1 MKIFKKI
8 IVFILI
14 ISFSF
19 YAIAEEVDSLTDL
32 KNEFNNLKEQL
43 NENIINL
50 PLSQTETEKAF
61 DQSIQALLSDIDNI
75 TNEEGSLEN
84 INIYDELIVLEK
96 FNDNIIQSLPDQFSF
111 TNNAINLLVL
121 TDHSLGEVMKFLP
134 QKYENDLSEVDINE
148 LEREKI
154 ETISEISSASKINKQ
169 IKAQEFQA
177 NLFKLEN
184 SNFDTQEYFEILNN
198 DGIPTEGIKVN
209 LKDLETMENWTKE
222 EWANAYTQEVPSQIM
237 DDAGNVVET
246 LNDENIQDI
255 KAQLALTELQDLSSN
270 FEEISRDLSQSNINI
285 AESLDASNFT
295 VTLDKYDQFYQMW
308 GWDDFQQVV
317 DTINEDHWNTDFS
330 ADEMKDIIETGDV
343 LFDPSIQDLSL
354 IEAID
359 AVNTE
364 GLGFDAGQLA
374 AEIGME
380 LQEVAETIANAT
392 AAEVSVDI
400 EALAQ
405 GLGYAS
411 FADAVA
417 AYNTQYGSNFTV
429 EEAII
434 NLGLE

>member
-8 IVFILI
+8 IVFIFI
-14 ISFSF
+14 ISSSF

-43 NENIINL
+43 NENIFNL
-50 PLSQTETEKAF
+50 PLSETETEKAF
-61 DQSIQALLSDIDNI
+61 DQSIQALLSDIENI

-134 QKYENDLSEVDINE
+134 QKYENDLSKVDINE

-184 SNFDTQEYFEILNN
+184 NNFDTQEYFEILNN
-198 DGIPTEGIKVN
+198 DGIPTEGIKIN

-222 EWANAYTQEVPSQIM
+222 EWANAYTQEIPSQIM

-295 VTLDKYDQFYQMW
+295 VTLDKYDQYFQMW

-400 EALAQ
+400 EALAH
-405 GLGYAS
+405 GLGFSS
-411 FADAVA
+411 FAAAVA
-417 AYNTQYGSNFTV
+417 AYNAQYGGNFTV
-429 EEAII
+429 EEAKK

>member
-8 IVFILI
+8 IVFIFI
-14 ISFSF
+14 ISSSF
-19 YAIAEEVDSLTDL
+19 YAIAEEVYSLTDL

-43 NENIINL
+43 NENIVNL
-50 PLSQTETEKAF
+50 PLSETETEKAF
-61 DQSIQALLSDIDNI
+61 DQSMQALLSDIENI
-75 TNEEGSLEN
+75 TNDEASLEN
-84 INIYDELIVLEK
+84 INIYDELIILEK
-96 FNDNIIQSLPDQFSF
+96 LNDNIIQSLPDQFSF
-111 TNNAINLLVL
+111 TNNAINLLDL
-121 TDHSLGEVMKFLP
+121 TAYSLGEVMKFLP

-169 IKAQEFQA
+169 IKAQKFQA

-184 SNFDTQEYFEILNN
+184 NNFDTQEYFEILNN
-198 DGIPTEGIKVN
+198 DGIPTEGIKIN

-222 EWANAYTQEVPSQIM
+222 EWANAYTQEIPSQIM

-295 VTLDKYDQFYQMW
+295 VTLDKYDQYFQMW

-400 EALAQ
+400 EALAH
-405 GLGYAS
+405 GLGFSS
-411 FADAVA
+411 FAAAVA
-417 AYNTQYGSNFTV
+417 AYNAQYGGNFTV
-429 EEAII
+429 EEAKK

>member
-14 ISFSF
+14 IPFSF

-61 DQSIQALLSDIDNI
+61 DQSIQALLSDIENI

-111 TNNAINLLVL
+111 TNNAINLLIL
-121 TDHSLGEVMKFLP
+121 TDYSLGEVMKFLP

-198 DGIPTEGIKVN
+198 EGIPTEGIKIN

-255 KAQLALTELQDLSSN
+255 KALLALTELQDLSSN

-295 VTLDKYDQFYQMW
+295 VTLDKYDQYFQMW

-330 ADEMKDIIETGDV
+330 ADEMKDIIETGEV

-392 AAEVSVDI
+392 AADVSVDI
-400 EALAQ
+400 EALAH
-405 GLGYAS
+405 GLGFSS
-411 FADAVA
+411 FAAAVA
-417 AYNTQYGSNFTV
+417 AYNAQYGSNFTV
-429 EEAII
+429 EEAKT
-434 NLGLE
+434 NLGLD

>member
-8 IVFILI
+8 IVFIFLI
-14 ISFSF
+14 SSSF

-61 DQSIQALLSDIDNI
+61 DQSIQALLSDIENI

-111 TNNAINLLVL
+111 TNTAVNLLDL
-121 TDHSLGEVMKFLP
+121 ADHSLGEVMKFLP

-198 DGIPTEGIKVN
+198 EGIPTEGIKIN

-222 EWANAYTQEVPSQIM
+222 EWANAYTQEIPSQIM

-295 VTLDKYDQFYQMW
+295 VTLDKYDQYFQMW
-308 GWDDFQQVV
+308 GWDGFQQVV

-330 ADEMKDIIETGDV
+330 ADEMKDIIETGSV
-343 LFDPSIQDLSL
+343 PFDPSIQDLSL

-400 EALAQ
+400 EALAH
-405 GLGYAS
+405 GLGFSS
-411 FADAVA
+411 FAAAVA
-417 AYNTQYGSNFTV
+417 AYNAQYGSNFTV
-429 EEAII
+429 EEAKE
-434 NLGLE
+434 NLGLD

>member
-8 IVFILI
+8 IVFIFI
-14 ISFSF
+14 ISSSF
-19 YAIAEEVDSLTDL
+19 YAIAEEIDSLTDL
-32 KNEFNNLKEQL
+32 KNEFNNLKKQL
-43 NENIINL
+43 NENIVNL
-50 PLSQTETEKAF
+50 PLSETETEKAF
-61 DQSIQALLSDIDNI
+61 DQSIQALLSDIENI
-75 TNEEGSLEN
+75 ANDDASLEN
-84 INIYDELIVLEK
+84 INIYDELIILEK
-96 FNDNIIQSLPDQFSF
+96 LNDNIIQSLPDQFSF
-111 TNNAINLLVL
+111 TNTAVNLLDL
-121 TDHSLGEVMKFLP
+121 ADYSLGEVMKFLP
-134 QKYENDLSEVDINE
+134 KKYENDLSNVNIEE

-198 DGIPTEGIKVN
+198 EGIPTEGIKIN
-209 LKDLETMENWTKE
+209 LKDLETMESWTKE
-222 EWANAYTQEVPSQIM
+222 EWANAYTQEIPSEIM
-237 DDAGNVVET
+237 DDTGSVVET

-255 KAQLALTELQDLSSN
+255 KAQLALTELHELSSN
-270 FEEISRDLSQSNINI
+270 FEEISSDLSQSSINI

-295 VTLDKYDQFYQMW
+295 VTLDKYDQYFQMW

-330 ADEMKDIIETGDV
+330 ADEMKDIIETGDI

-359 AVNTE
+359 TVNTE

-380 LQEVAETIANAT
+380 LQEVAETVANAT

-400 EALAQ
+400 EALAH
-405 GLGYAS
+405 GLGFSS

-417 AYNTQYGSNFTV
+417 AYNAQYGSNFTV
-429 EEAII
+429 EEARQ

>member
-8 IVFILI
+8 IVFIFI
-14 ISFSF
+14 ISSSF

-50 PLSQTETEKAF
+50 PLSQTETDKAF
-61 DQSIQALLSDIDNI
+61 DQSIQALLSDIENI
-75 TNEEGSLEN
+75 TNDEASLEN
-84 INIYDELIVLEK
+84 INIYDELIILEK
-96 FNDNIIQSLPDQFSF
+96 LNDNIIQSLPDQFSF
-111 TNNAINLLVL
+111 TNNAINLLDL
-121 TDHSLGEVMKFLP
+121 ASYSLGEVMKFLP

-198 DGIPTEGIKVN
+198 EGIPTEGIKIN

-295 VTLDKYDQFYQMW
+295 VTLDKYDQYFQMW

-400 EALAQ
+400 EALAH
-405 GLGYAS
+405 GLGFSS
-411 FADAVA
+411 FAAAVA
-417 AYNTQYGSNFTV
+417 AYNAQYGSSFTV
-429 EEAII
+429 EEAIE
-434 NLGLE
+434 NLGL

>member
-8 IVFILI
+8 IVFIFI
-14 ISFSF
+14 ISSSF

-61 DQSIQALLSDIDNI
+61 DQSIQALLSDIENI

-198 DGIPTEGIKVN
+198 EGIPTEGIKIN

-295 VTLDKYDQFYQMW
+295 VTLDKYDQYFQMW

-400 EALAQ
+400 EALAH
-405 GLGYAS
+405 GLGFSS
-411 FADAVA
+411 FAAAVA
-417 AYNTQYGSNFTV
+417 AYNAQYGSSFTV
-429 EEAII
+429 EEAIE

>member
-1 MKIFKKI
+1 MDTRLFSNMFTFVIHNRQSVIVEDFIFAT
-8 IVFILI
+8 
-14 ISFSF
+14 
-19 YAIAEEVDSLTDL
+19 YGHG
-32 KNEFNNLKEQL
+32 L
-43 NENIINL
+43 NESIVNL
-50 PLSQTETEKAF
+50 PLSETETEKAF
-61 DQSIQALLSDIDNI
+61 DQSIQALLSDIENI

-198 DGIPTEGIKVN
+198 EGIPTEGIKIN

-295 VTLDKYDQFYQMW
+295 VTLDKYDQYFQMW

-343 LFDPSIQDLSL
+343 LFDPSIQNLSL

-405 GLGYAS
+405 GLGFAS

-417 AYNTQYGSNFTV
+417 AYNAQYGSNFTV

>member
-14 ISFSF
+14 ISSSF
-19 YAIAEEVDSLTDL
+19 YAIAEEVYSLTDL

-50 PLSQTETEKAF
+50 PLSQTEAEKAF
-61 DQSIQALLSDIDNI
+61 DQSIQALLSDIENI

-121 TDHSLGEVMKFLP
+121 TDYSLGEVMKFLP

-198 DGIPTEGIKVN
+198 EGIPTEGIKIN

-222 EWANAYTQEVPSQIM
+222 EWANAYTQEIPSQIM

-317 DTINEDHWNTDFS
+317 DTINKDYWGTSFS
-330 ADEMKDIIETGDV
+330 ADEMKDIIETGSV
-343 LFDPSIQDLSL
+343 PFDPSIQDLSL

-400 EALAQ
+400 EALAH
-405 GLGYAS
+405 GLGFSS
-411 FADAVA
+411 FAAAVA
-417 AYNTQYGSNFTV
+417 AYNAQYGSSFTV
-429 EEAII
+429 EEAIE

>member
-61 DQSIQALLSDIDNI
+61 DQSIQALLSDIENI

-121 TDHSLGEVMKFLP
+121 TDYSLGEVMKFLP

-198 DGIPTEGIKVN
+198 EGIPTEGIKIN

-295 VTLDKYDQFYQMW
+295 VTLDKYDQYFQMW

-330 ADEMKDIIETGDV
+330 ADEMKDIIETGEV

-364 GLGFDAGQLA
+364 GLGFDAGLLA

-400 EALAQ
+400 EALAH
-405 GLGYAS
+405 GLGFSS
-411 FADAVA
+411 FAAAVA
-417 AYNTQYGSNFTV
+417 AYNAQYGGNFTV
-429 EEAII
+429 EEAKK

>member
-8 IVFILI
+8 IVFIFI
-14 ISFSF
+14 ISSSF
-19 YAIAEEVDSLTDL
+19 YAIAEEIDSLTDL
-32 KNEFNNLKEQL
+32 KNEFNNLKKQL
-43 NENIINL
+43 NENIVNL
-50 PLSQTETEKAF
+50 PLSETEAEKAF
-61 DQSIQALLSDIDNI
+61 DQSIQALLSDIENI

-111 TNNAINLLVL
+111 TNKAINLLNL

-134 QKYENDLSEVDINE
+134 QKYENDLSEFDINE
-148 LEREKI
+148 LEREKL

-184 SNFDTQEYFEILNN
+184 NNFDTQEYFEILNN
-198 DGIPTEGIKVN
+198 DGIPTEGIKIN
-209 LKDLETMENWTKE
+209 LKDLETMESWTKE
-222 EWANAYTQEVPSQIM
+222 EWANAYTQEIPNQIM
-237 DDAGNVVET
+237 DDTGNVVET

-255 KAQLALTELQDLSSN
+255 KAQLALTELHELSSN

-295 VTLDKYDQFYQMW
+295 VTLDKYDQYFQMW
-308 GWDDFQQVV
+308 GWDDFQEVV
-317 DTINEDHWNTDFS
+317 DTINKDHWNTDFS

-359 AVNTE
+359 TVNTE

-374 AEIGME
+374 NEIGME

-400 EALAQ
+400 EALAH
-405 GLGYAS
+405 GLGFSS
-411 FADAVA
+411 FAAAVA
-417 AYNTQYGSNFTV
+417 AYNAQYGSNFTV
-429 EEAII
+429 EEAKK

>member
-43 NENIINL
+43 NENIFNL
-50 PLSQTETEKAF
+50 PLSETETEKAF
-61 DQSIQALLSDIDNI
+61 DQSMQALLSDIENI
-75 TNEEGSLEN
+75 TNDEASLEN
-84 INIYDELIVLEK
+84 INIYDELIILEK
-96 FNDNIIQSLPDQFSF
+96 LNDNIIQSLPDQFSF
-111 TNNAINLLVL
+111 TNTAVNLLDL
-121 TDHSLGEVMKFLP
+121 ADYSLGEVMKFLP
-134 QKYENDLSEVDINE
+134 QKYENDLSNVNIEE

-184 SNFDTQEYFEILNN
+184 NNFDTQEYFEILNN
-198 DGIPTEGIKVN
+198 DGIPTEGIKIN
-209 LKDLETMENWTKE
+209 LKDLETMENWTKK
-222 EWANAYTQEVPSQIM
+222 EWANAYTQEIPKEIM

-317 DTINEDHWNTDFS
+317 DTINEDYWGTSFS
-330 ADEMKDIIETGDV
+330 ADEIKDIIETGSV
-343 LFDPSIQDLSL
+343 PFDPSIQDLSL

-359 AVNTE
+359 TVNTE

-405 GLGYAS
+405 GLGFAS

-417 AYNTQYGSNFTV
+417 AYNAQYGSNFTV
-429 EEAII
+429 KEAIQ

>member
-61 DQSIQALLSDIDNI
+61 DQSIQALLSDIENI

-121 TDHSLGEVMKFLP
+121 TDYSLGEVMKFLP

-198 DGIPTEGIKVN
+198 EGIPTEGIKIN

-295 VTLDKYDQFYQMW
+295 VTLDKYDQYFQMW

-317 DTINEDHWNTDFS
+317 DTINVDHWNTDFS
-330 ADEMKDIIETGDV
+330 ADEMKDIIETGEV

-364 GLGFDAGQLA
+364 GLGFDAGLLA

-400 EALAQ
+400 EALAH
-405 GLGYAS
+405 GLGFSS
-411 FADAVA
+411 FAAAVA
-417 AYNTQYGSNFTV
+417 AYNAQYGSSFTV
-429 EEAII
+429 EEAIE

>member
-19 YAIAEEVDSLTDL
+19 YATAEEVDSLTDL

-43 NENIINL
+43 NENILNL
-50 PLSQTETEKAF
+50 PLSETETEKAF
-61 DQSIQALLSDIDNI
+61 DQSMQALLSDIENI

-134 QKYENDLSEVDINE
+134 QKFENDLSEVDINE

-198 DGIPTEGIKVN
+198 EGIPTEGIKIN

-400 EALAQ
+400 EALAH
-405 GLGYAS
+405 GLGFSS
-411 FADAVA
+411 FAAAVA
-417 AYNTQYGSNFTV
+417 AYNAQYGSSFTV
-429 EEAII
+429 EEAIE
-434 NLGLE
+434 NLGL

>member
-14 ISFSF
+14 IPSSF
-19 YAIAEEVDSLTDL
+19 YVIAEEVDSLTDL
-32 KNEFNNLKEQL
+32 KNEFNNLKKQL
-43 NENIINL
+43 NENIVNL
-50 PLSQTETEKAF
+50 PLSETETEKAF
-61 DQSIQALLSDIDNI
+61 DQSIQALLSDIENI

-111 TNNAINLLVL
+111 TNNAINLLDL
-121 TDHSLGEVMKFLP
+121 TEHSLGEVMKFLP

-169 IKAQEFQA
+169 IKAQELQV

-198 DGIPTEGIKVN
+198 EGIPTEGIKIN

-270 FEEISRDLSQSNINI
+270 FEEISSDLSQSSINI

-317 DTINEDHWNTDFS
+317 DTVNEDYWGTSFS
-330 ADEMKDIIETGDV
+330 ADEMKDIIETGSV
-343 LFDPSIQDLSL
+343 PFDPSIQDLSL

-359 AVNTE
+359 TVNTE

-392 AAEVSVDI
+392 AAEISVDI
-400 EALAQ
+400 EALAH
-405 GLGYAS
+405 GLGFSS
-411 FADAVA
+411 FAAAVA
-417 AYNTQYGSNFTV
+417 AYNAQYGSNFTV
-429 EEAII
+429 EEAIQ
-434 NLGLE
+434 NLGLD

>member
-14 ISFSF
+14 IPSSF
-19 YAIAEEVDSLTDL
+19 YVIAEEVDSLTDL

-43 NENIINL
+43 NENFVNL

-61 DQSIQALLSDIDNI
+61 DQSIQTLLSNI
-75 TNEEGSLEN
+75 ENIANDDTSFEN

-111 TNNAINLLVL
+111 TNNAINLLDL
-121 TDHSLGEVMKFLP
+121 TNHSLGEVMKFLP
-134 QKYENDLSEVDINE
+134 QKFENDLSEVDITE

-154 ETISEISSASKINKQ
+154 EIISEISSASKINKK
-169 IKAQEFQA
+169 IKAQEFQV

-198 DGIPTEGIKVN
+198 EGIPTEGIKIN
-209 LKDLETMENWTKE
+209 LKDLETMESWTKE
-222 EWANAYTQEVPSQIM
+222 EWANAYTQEIPNQIM

-255 KAQLALTELQDLSSN
+255 KAQLALTELHDLSSN
-270 FEEISRDLSQSNINI
+270 FEEISRDLSQSSINI
-285 AESLDASNFT
+285 SESLDASNFT

-317 DTINEDHWNTDFS
+317 DTINEDYWDTDFS

-343 LFDPSIQDLSL
+343 QFDPSIQDLSL
-354 IEAID
+354 IDAID
-359 AVNTE
+359 SVNTE

-374 AEIGME
+374 NEIGME

-400 EALAQ
+400 EALAH
-405 GLGYAS
+405 GLGFSS

-417 AYNTQYGSNFTV
+417 AYNAQYGGNFTV
-429 EEAII
+429 EEAKK

>member
-61 DQSIQALLSDIDNI
+61 DQSIQALLSDIENI

-198 DGIPTEGIKVN
+198 EGIPTEGIKIN

-295 VTLDKYDQFYQMW
+295 VTLDKYDQYFQMW

-359 AVNTE
+359 TVNTE

-374 AEIGME
+374 VEIGME

-400 EALAQ
+400 EALAH
-405 GLGYAS
+405 GLGFSS
-411 FADAVA
+411 FAAAVA
-417 AYNTQYGSNFTV
+417 AYNAQYGSNFTV
-429 EEAII
+429 EEAKT
-434 NLGLE
+434 NLGLD

>member
-14 ISFSF
+14 IPSSF

-61 DQSIQALLSDIDNI
+61 DQSIQALLSDIENI

-184 SNFDTQEYFEILNN
+184 NNFDTQEYFEILNN
-198 DGIPTEGIKVN
+198 DGIPTEGIKIN

-317 DTINEDHWNTDFS
+317 DTINEDHWGTDFS

-400 EALAQ
+400 EALAH
-405 GLGYAS
+405 GLGFSS
-411 FADAVA
+411 FAAAVA
-417 AYNTQYGSNFTV
+417 AYNAQYGSNFTV
-429 EEAII
+429 EEAIQ

>member
-8 IVFILI
+8 IVFIFI
-14 ISFSF
+14 ISSSF

-50 PLSQTETEKAF
+50 PLSQTETDKAF
-61 DQSIQALLSDIDNI
+61 DQSIQALLSDIENI
-75 TNEEGSLEN
+75 TNDEASLEN
-84 INIYDELIVLEK
+84 INIYDELIILEK
-96 FNDNIIQSLPDQFSF
+96 LNDNIIQSLPDQFSF

-198 DGIPTEGIKVN
+198 EGIPTEGIKIN

-295 VTLDKYDQFYQMW
+295 VTLDKYDQYFQMW

-400 EALAQ
+400 EALAH
-405 GLGYAS
+405 GLGFSS
-411 FADAVA
+411 FAAAVA
-417 AYNTQYGSNFTV
+417 AYNAQYGSSFTV
-429 EEAII
+429 EEAIE
-434 NLGLE
+434 NLGL